1 MTLTLL
7 SFLAGFLTVLAPCT
21 LPFLPVIIGGSAGN
35 SNKFRPY
42 IITFSLVISLLAFT
56 LLLKISTLFINI
68 DPVIW
73 TGLSGTILI
82 ALGVTSL
89 FPQLWDKISSRLNLT
104 NSSNGF
110 MQKFSKR
117 DDMLGA
123 VMTGLAL
130 GPVFSSCSPTY
141 AFALA
146 TALQGDLQSGIIN
159 IISYVLGLATVMLLI
174 GILGQ
179 NIIKRLKWVA
189 NPDGIFKKVIAIIF
203 IILGLFIILGVDK
216 EIQKFADGNTLF
228 SVTKLDKRLLDTAL
242 NTTPDTNL
250 DKSNN
255 NLISKDKAVA
265 APELVGLQDWI
276 NSNPTTLKDLK
287 GKVVLV
293 DFWTYSCIN
302 CQRTQPYLNSWYD
315 SYKDKGLTILG
326 LHAPEFAFEKKLENV
341 QKAVSK
347 ASIKYPVAL
356 DNDYATWN
364 KFGVKGWPYKVLID
378 SNGLVRYTHFGEGDY
393 DITEKNIQTL
403 LQESNQNLKFN
414 ASSATQSQA
423 TNNKSTTS
431 IVTPGDSKISKETYL
446 GWSRN
451 EYFAQVDQIKYNQ
464 LGTYTPAKDKELL
477 PNMFSLNGNWVVNN
491 ENIESKPG
499 DNNILSIKVTGK
511 KVFLV
516 AGSDSKGTIEISV
529 NGKSKTIEVSDE
541 QLYTI
546 YDSSNADLN
555 SPEQINSQ
563 LKDQV
568 INLKVGPNVRLNAF
582 TFG

>member
-68 DPVIW
+68 DPMVW
-73 TGLSGTILI
+73 TLLSGTILI

-117 DDMLGA
+117 DDVMGA

-179 NIIKRLKWVA
+179 NVIKRLKWVA

-242 NTTPDTNL
+242 NTTPTQNL

-255 NLISKDKAVA
+255 NLISKDKAVP
-265 APELVGLQDWI
+265 APELAGLKDWI

-302 CQRTQPYLNSWYD
+302 CQRTQPYLNNWYD
-315 SYKDKGLTILG
+315 SYKDKGFTILG
-326 LHAPEFAFEKKLENV
+326 LHAPEFAFEKKPENV

-364 KFGVKGWPYKVLID
+364 KFDVKGWPYKVLID
-378 SNGLVRYTHFGEGDY
+378 ANGLVRYTHFGEGDY

-403 LQESNQNLKFN
+403 LQESNESLKFN
-414 ASSATQSQA
+414 ASSTQSQV
-423 TNNKSTTS
+423 TNTKSTAS
-431 IVTPGDSKISKETYL
+431 IITLGDSTISKETYL

-451 EYFAQVDQIKYNQ
+451 EFFTQVDQIKYNE
-464 LGTYTPAKDKELL
+464 LSTYTSAKDKELL
-477 PNMFSLNGNWVVNN
+477 PNMFSLNGKWVVNN

-529 NGKSKTIEVSDE
+529 NGKTKTIEVSDE

-546 YDSSNADLN
+546 YDSSNADLT
-555 SPEQINSQ
+555 PADQINSQ

-568 INLKVGPNVRLNAF
+568 INLKVSPNVRLNAF

>member
-110 MQKFSKR
+110 MQKFSRR

-179 NIIKRLKWVA
+179 NVIKRLKWVA
-189 NPDGIFKKVIAIIF
+189 NPDGIFKKVIAVIF
-203 IILGLFIILGVDK
+203 IILGLFIILGIDK

-242 NTTPDTNL
+242 NTAPDTNL

-255 NLISKDKAVA
+255 NLISKEKAVP

-276 NSNPTTLKDLK
+276 NSNPATLKDLK
-287 GKVVLV
+287 GKVVLI

-414 ASSATQSQA
+414 ASSATQNQA
-423 TNNKSTTS
+423 INNKSTAN
-431 IVTPGDSKISKETYL
+431 VGTPGGVAISKETYL
-446 GWSRN
+446 GWARN

-464 LGTYTPAKDKELL
+464 VGTYTPAKDKELL
-477 PNMFSLNGNWVVNN
+477 PNMFSLSGNWVVNN

-499 DNNILSIKVTGK
+499 DNNTLSIKVTGK

-529 NGKSKTIEVSDE
+529 NGKSKIIEVSDE

-546 YDSSNADLN
+546 YDSSNADLT
-555 SPEQINSQ
+555 PADQINSQ

-568 INLKVGPNVRLNAF
+568 INLKVSPNVRLNAF